1 MHVLVYQCS
10 RIVHFYSPFF
20 FFFIVV
26 GVGLIL
32 VVDIWRKG
40 NFVVS

>member
-10 RIVHFYSPFF
+10 RIVHFYSPYFF
-20 FFFIVV
+20 FLVV